1 MWIITGIL
9 LLILG
14 YYVFDTITRYFGS
27 TQELY
32 SNIAIIFVLIIIFAF
47 LRHFTG
53 IKSNPPI
60 DPIVDDTILKDMEDE
75 RLNKLYSEGNRLLES
90 KDYDDAI
97 DVFRYIIA
105 EFGDREAYYSL
116 GVSLYEKGDYP
127 EALKLFKKYINRTI
141 PHSQLYYDAYHYA
154 GLCYFEMGLY
164 AQAIN
169 SFKIVLLHGE
179 DDAEVQY
186 NLALAYIKNGD
197 KDQALKIYQRLEQH
211 DTVLADSLRNE
222 LQQIAVIK

>member
-14 YYVFDTITRYFGS
+14 YYVFDTITRDFGS
-27 TQELY
+27 NQELF
-32 SNIAIIFVLIIIFAF
+32 SNIALIYVLIIIIAF
-47 LRHFTG
+47 RKYYTE
-53 IKSNPPI
+53 IKSNPPEYPVI
-60 DPIVDDTILKDMEDE
+60 NDIEDE
-75 RLNKLYSEGNRLLES
+75 ALNKFYEEGNRLLDS
-90 KDYDDAI
+90 KDYDGAI
-97 DVFRYIIA
+97 NIFRYIIS
-105 EFGDREAYYSL
+105 EFGEREAYYSL
-116 GVSLYEKGDYP
+116 GVSLYEKEDYP
-127 EALKLFKKYINRTI
+127 EALKVFKKYINRTI
-141 PHSQLYYDAYHYA
+141 PHSHLYYDAYHYA
-154 GLCYFEMGLY
+154 GLCYFEIGQY
-164 AQAIN
+164 DQAVN